1 MPITQCTAQHVQ
13 QRQENGDKFLLLD
26 VREPNEFAFA
36 HIQGSLHIPLR
47 QLPDRAVELDKE
59 QDIVV
64 LCHHGMRSQQACLF
78 LEQYGFNRLFN
89 LKGGIDAWSLSCDP
103 SIPRY

>member
-1 MPITQCTAQHVQ
+1 MPITQCTVQQLQ

-36 HIQGSLHIPLR
+36 HIEGSLHIPLR
-47 QLPDRAVELDKE
+47 QLPERVEELDKDQE
-59 QDIVV
+59 IVV

-78 LEQYGFNRLFN
+78 LEQAGFYRLYN
-89 LKGGIDAWSLSCDP
+89 LKGGIDAWSLICDP

>member
-1 MPITQCTAQHVQ
+1 MPIIQCTAQQIQ
-13 QRQENGDKFLLLD
+13 QRMENQDPLLLLD

-36 HIQGSLHIPLR
+36 HIEGSLHIPLR
-47 QLPDRAVELDKE
+47 QLPERVDELDKE

-78 LEQYGFNRLFN
+78 LEQYGFNRLYN
-89 LKGGIDAWSLSCDP
+89 LKGGIDAWSLACDP

>member
-1 MPITQCTAQHVQ
+1 MPITQCTAQQ
-13 QRQENGDKFLLLD
+13 IKQRQEAGDQFLLLD

-36 HIQGSLHIPLR
+36 HIKGSLHIPLR
-47 QLPDRAVELDKE
+47 QLPERLQELDNE

-78 LEQYGFNRLFN
+78 LEQYDFKRLYN
-89 LKGGIDAWSLSCDP
+89 LKGGIDAWSISCD
-103 SIPRY
+103 STVPRY

>member
-1 MPITQCTAQHVQ
+1 MPITQCTAPQVQ
-13 QRQENGDKFLLLD
+13 QRLEKGDKFLLLD

-47 QLPDRAVELDKE
+47 QLPERADELDKE

-78 LEQYGFNRLFN
+78 LEQYGFNRLYN
-89 LKGGIDAWSLSCDP
+89 LKGGIDAWSLICDP

>member
-1 MPITQCTAQHVQ
+1 MPIIQCTAEQLQ
-13 QRQENGDKFLLLD
+13 QRLKSSEPFLLVD

-47 QLPDRAVELDKE
+47 QLPERTQELDPE

-78 LEQYGFNRLFN
+78 LEQYGFSKLYN
-89 LKGGIDAWSLSCDP
+89 LKGGIDAWSLNCDP
-103 SIPRY
+103 TVPRY